1 MRTDSKSGRKR
12 PLVVAAALTVLA
24 LMAAACSSGGDSSSS
39 DTSAGGSAPLSQ
51 SSITMLAT
59 TQAFDAPTVIALKK
73 GYFDEVGLDVEV
85 RRDTSGADMVAAVV
99 GGSAQVGLLSTTPPL
114 AAAAQGAGVKAIG
127 VAGHATELSMVIDKE
142 AAQRAGIPENGSA
155 DEKLRALAD
164 SGLKIAVG
172 APGSG
177 TYVQVGS
184 LLSARGIDPDQAIQR
199 EALEGPASFIAA
211 FRRGDV
217 DGFVWIPPTTIQVEE
232 DEIVRIDFRELDEY
246 KGLDF
251 IVLITSDSMIS
262 AHPDTLQAFC
272 DAWVRGWNDAVENPT
287 EAAQIL
293 KEDLFPDL
301 DMTLVERSFESSR
314 TNFGPTPAITRSG
327 FDKAVALSNLG
338 RPTPINVSYDEFVD
352 NTFMNNAITEA
363 GLDVPLGD

>member
-1 MRTDSKSGRKR
+1 MSQKR
-12 PLVVAAALTVLA
+12 PFMIAAVLSALVVIAV
-24 LMAAACSSGGDSSSS
+24 ACSSGGDSGSSS
-39 DTSAGGSAPLSQ
+39 DTSANGSAPLSQ

-99 GGSAQVGLLSTTPPL
+99 GGSAQIGLLSTTPPL
-114 AAAAQGAGVKAIG
+114 AAAAQGADVKAIG
-127 VAGHATELSMVIDKE
+127 VAGHATELSMVINKE
-142 AAQRAGIPENGSA
+142 AAQRAGIPENGTA
-155 DEKLRALAD
+155 DQKLRALAD

-177 TYVQVGS
+177 TYVQVGA
-184 LLSARGIDPDQAIQR
+184 LLSARGIDPDEAIQR
-199 EALEGPASFIAA
+199 EALEGPASFLAA

-217 DGFVWIPPTTIQVEE
+217 DGFVWIPPTAIQVE
-232 DEIVRIDFRELDEY
+232 DSEIVRIDFRELDEY
-246 KGLDF
+246 KALDF
-251 IVLITSDSMIS
+251 IVLITSGGMIS
-262 AHPDTLQAFC
+262 SHPDTLQAFC
-272 DAWVRGWNDAVENPT
+272 DAWIRGWDDAVQNPT

-301 DMTLVERSFESSR
+301 DMTLVERSFESSWV
-314 TNFGPTPAITRSG
+314 NFGPTPAITRAG

-338 RPTPINVSYDEFVD
+338 RPAPINVSYDEFVD
-352 NTFMNNAITEA
+352 NTFMNNAITGA
-363 GLDVPLGD
+363 GLDVPLGG